1 MCSSRAIRSS
11 KQCEKWWDEVLGKGG
26 GRGVQLHSQEK
37 KDSREELPTASN
49 INSQIS
55 APGGLRQP
63 TFER

>member
-1 MCSSRAIRSS
+1 MCSSRATRSS
-11 KQCEKWWDEVLGKGG
+11 KQCEKWWDEVLEKGG
-26 GRGVQLHSQEK
+26 GVQLHSQEK